1 MILQEIDPEIKKL
14 LLDGEEIL
22 LVASQSRFAPGG
34 SFFTPNKIYITNRRV
49 LFMDP
54 RWMGLKAETLDASY
68 KDISNIR
75 LNRGVF
81 SSEIFLKARF
91 WSQELKLPAVDKN
104 IAQQVNTMIQRGIRG
119 ELPGQIISEGKT
131 VPVIKTVKHSDSLEE
146 LEKLSNM
153 KQKGILTEDEF
164 NSLKLQLLMKPSG

>member
-1 MILQEIDPEIKKL
+1 MIFQEIDPEIKKL

-22 LVASQSRFAPGG
+22 LAATQSRAVPGG

-49 LFMDP
+49 LFKDP

-81 SSEIFLKARF
+81 STEIFLKARF
-91 WSQELKLPAVDKN
+91 WSEELKLPAVDKH

-119 ELPGQIISEGKT
+119 ELPGQIISEEKT
-131 VPVIKTVKHSDSLEE
+131 APVIKTVKHISPRRIG
-146 LEKLSNM
+146 K
-153 KQKGILTEDEF
+153 II
-164 NSLKLQLLMKPSG
+164 